1 MSFGPIR
8 AAETTSFPGWSR
20 VAARL
25 AGWAGSWAKAGLL
38 IGLWAGCDWLSRHFA
53 LPLPSGILGL
63 VLLLAALACGLI
75 RSDWLRPGTG
85 RLMGHMLLFFIPAM
99 MAPLAH
105 RELFGLLG
113 LKVMAIIVI
122 STTTVMLSTGLIVEA
137 CFRRRPAVA
146 TPPHQPGTPA
156 VIAAGSQ
163 SHAS

>member
-1 MSFGPIR
+1 MSFNSLRMTKPM
-8 AAETTSFPGWSR
+8 SSPGWSR
-20 VAARL
+20 LSVKL
-25 AGWAGSWAKAGLL
+25 AGWVGSWAKAGLL
-38 IGLWAGCDWLSRHFA
+38 VGLWAGCDWLSRRFA
-53 LPLPSGILGL
+53 LPLPGGILGL

-105 RELFGLLG
+105 HELFGLLG

-122 STTTVMLSTGLIVEA
+122 STTTVMLSTALIVDA
-137 CFRRRPAVA
+137 CFRRAAVA
-146 TPPHQPGTPA
+146 KVPA
-156 VIAAGSQ
+156 TLAVVAARSQ